1 MPLPSNGTTWPPLPP
16 EITNAMRAWDAWYV
30 GAPDVL
36 TAAYAGT
43 SGQPRRVGGVV
54 GTLARWFW
62 GRPVADLTQTRQH
75 LHVPIAADL
84 AQASADLL
92 YADPPTMTVANGDGN
107 KATAARLEQYLDD
120 GLMTVLSGGAEIGA
134 VLGGRYQRVT
144 WDRELSD
151 RPFLSTVHAD
161 AAIPTFRW
169 DRLVAVTF
177 HHVVET
183 NGQQVLRHLERH
195 ELIGG
200 VGHVFHGL
208 YEGTTDNLGRAVPLT
223 ESAATAGL
231 ATQVDADGALT
242 EGRTRGL
249 CVEYIPNLTPQR
261 RWRTHPV
268 GKSLGRSDFDGIEP
282 LMDALDEVYNS
293 WMRDVRLAKSRLI
306 VPEYMLRT
314 NGPGHGAAFDAD
326 QEVFV
331 PLKMAAGEDGDAPI
345 TPQQFAIRVAEHQQT
360 AQQLVED
367 ILRSAGYSA
376 ATFGEDEDGAAA
388 TATETMARKGRSLLT
403 RGRKVRLERPA
414 LARLGE
420 KMLSI
425 DQAVFN
431 TPGLVPQPVDVDF
444 GDTVQESPLQL
455 AQTAQALRA
464 ARATSTKTLVRM
476 VHPDWTDQQVDDEAA
491 LILSEDGMADPADPA
506 LFGGPDPAVLDPAD
520 VKAKADAMGVLIRAG
535 VAPED
540 AAARVGLPGVRFTG
554 AVPTSLRLPENEAA
568 ALEQP

>member
-1 MPLPSNGTTWPPLPP
+1 MPLPSNGASWPPVPI
-16 EITNAMRAWDAWYV
+16 EITRAMQAWDAWYV
-30 GAPDVL
+30 GSPDVL
-36 TAAYAGT
+36 TAAYSSPT
-43 SGQPRRVGGVV
+43 RSRRIGGVV
-54 GTLARWFW
+54 GALTRWFW
-62 GRPVADLTQTRQH
+62 GREVTDQTRARQH

-92 YADPPTMTVANGDGN
+92 YADPPTITVGDGN
-107 KATAARLEQYLDD
+107 TATAQRLQQYVDD
-120 GLMTVLSGGAEIGA
+120 GMMTVLSGGAEIGA

-144 WDRELSD
+144 WDRELLD

-161 AAIPTFRW
+161 AAIPEFRW

-177 HHVVET
+177 YNVVET
-183 NGQQVLRHLERH
+183 SGQQVRRHLERH

-208 YEGTTDNLGRAVPLT
+208 YEGTMDNLGRAVPLT

-231 ATQVDADGALT
+231 AAQVDADGALI

-249 CVEYIPNLTPQR
+249 AVEYIPNLTPQR

-306 VPEYMLRT
+306 VPTYMLKT
-314 NGPGHGAAFDAD
+314 MGVGGGAAFDLD
-326 QEVFV
+326 QEVFS
-331 PLKMAAGEDGDAPI
+331 PLDILPPDEGDSASQI
-345 TPQQFAIRVAEHQQT
+345 TPQQFSIRVAEHQQT

-367 ILRSAGYSA
+367 ILRSSGYSA
-376 ATFGEDEDGAAA
+376 ATFGEDEEGAAA

-403 RGRKVRLERPA
+403 RGRKIRLERQA

-420 KMLSI
+420 KMLAV

-444 GDTVQESPLQL
+444 GDTVQDSPLQL
-455 AQTAQALRA
+455 AQTVETLSRA
-464 ARATSTKTLVRM
+464 KAASTATLVRLA
-476 VHPDWTDQQVDDEAA
+476 HPDWGRDEVDTEVDTIRAEQS
-491 LILSEDGMADPADPA
+491 LADPASPA
-506 LFGGPDPAVLDPAD
+506 LFG
-520 VKAKADAMGVLIRAG
+520 
-535 VAPED
+535 
-540 AAARVGLPGVRFTG
+540 
-554 AVPTSLRLPENEAA
+554 
-568 ALEQP
+568 